1 SSLSLGVGAV
11 VAWLTSEGKSFA
23 LGCRWPIG
31 AGNTFTGPVVGIST
45 VGACGDAGTALV
57 WAKLLADAPMVAT
70 MANGITRNRM
80 ASLHPG
86 ELQIQRSH
94 LSASSC
100 FSHSYPHGVG
110 GGTSRVLQSRGCGLM
125 RTVALGDARVLC
137 FSFFLMLHL
146 QE

>member
-1 SSLSLGVGAV
+1 M
-11 VAWLTSEGKSFA
+11 AWLTSEGKSFA

-31 AGNTFTGPVVGIST
+31 AGTFTCPVVGIST

-57 WAKLLADAPMVAT
+57 WAKPLADAPMVAT
-70 MANGITRNRM
+70 MAHGITRKRM

-100 FSHSYPHGVG
+100 FSHSIRTALEG
-110 GGTSRVLQSRGCGLM
+110 GRAVCCDQGAAVLMSTVITLRGAIELN
-125 RTVALGDARVLC
+125 
-137 FSFFLMLHL
+137 
-146 QE
+146 